1 MADSQDLAIPVKQRN
16 DEAEAEGHPVVKTAH
31 YPQEPNSSMSSNRFS
46 AAWLERSYT
55 IAITVP
61 LKQQR
66 TRSTVITL
74 NGTNTFRH
82 TLKEQD
88 TRSGDKSRSKVNFTK
103 VIIAKIPFIVGERL
117 QSDWRDRTKSVW
129 ACFRTRITALES
141 EGQQYLK

>member
-1 MADSQDLAIPVKQRN
+1 
-16 DEAEAEGHPVVKTAH
+16 
-31 YPQEPNSSMSSNRFS
+31 MSSNRFS

-74 NGTNTFRH
+74 NGTNTFMH

-117 QSDWRDRTKSVW
+117 QSDWRDKDEECLGLFSDSDHGPRKRGATGFLSK
-129 ACFRTRITALES
+129 
-141 EGQQYLK
+141 